1 MSSLIRVLDGMFR
14 SDVSS
19 LILWWLTLL
28 AGRPLWS
35 GNWNYWTCCPLWSG
49 KWNYWTCCPLW
60 SEWSW
65 HASYLGVISFFGHS
79 LNKFLPSDSTLIY
92 EMSLAGFKRIVS
104 GRTILVPSTLDSSMA
119 TLQSALNTLGVVC
132 LLDPTDVN
140 QVQMNLEVRLS
151 KI

>member
-1 MSSLIRVLDGMFR
+1 MQTGNEAG
-14 SDVSS
+14 
-19 LILWWLTLL
+19 TLL
-28 AGRPLWS
+28 TW
-35 GNWNYWTCCPLWSG
+35 
-49 KWNYWTCCPLW
+49 
-60 SEWSW
+60 
-65 HASYLGVISFFGHS
+65 ASSPSSAI

-104 GRTILVPSTLDSSMA
+104 WRTILVPSTLDSSMA